1 MGPLC
6 VFQDSLY
13 KGWFDNTE
21 SKINPLKLQRI
32 SVILHADQKIWR
44 GCSDAPV
51 MHIEICAIGAVESRE
66 QNQKNTEKIFEF
78 IQEKTGLPLDRY
90 MFIEYPTELYY
101 QYPLSTGSLSCF
113 ILYKNTR
120 SDLTDHSFF
129 EHTTFIEHFYRGF

>member
-1 MGPLC
+1 M
-6 VFQDSLY
+6 FQVYPY
-13 KGWFDNTE
+13 KGWLDITD

-32 SVILHADQKIWR
+32 SVILHTDQKIWR

-101 QYPLSTGSLSCF
+101 QHPFIHRIVVMFYPLQKHQVGLNGSLV
-113 ILYKNTR
+113 L
-120 SDLTDHSFF
+120 
-129 EHTTFIEHFYRGF
+129 